1 MKEKKTHT
9 IFIDTKMDKNQDPSK
24 FKVRINDWFLRNNI
38 KNNDGAKN
46 EWFLSVKTLSMMNS
60 FSNIT
65 KNINDKVE
73 IFVAKDETKP
83 ALVIG
88 TNDDDYDKFEYIIP
102 EGNPNVI
109 DISTRLSVFLKT
121 YGIECVYNN
130 YDSKFIFKFLKSF
143 RPVKTKKYLRFTNTY
158 DLLGF
163 DENVIYPIEYNV
175 ISEFKSTRNVNMMN
189 DRLVKFSLG
198 GNSDFCLKNISYCNH
213 GLSGIFS
220 ECNVF
225 FMMPVNVNPYNV
237 IHYERGLKNLVPIEF
252 YKNNIREFEI
262 IVTNNDNDAIEGL
275 ADWVMVLEFVQIKK
289 WNYEVKIYKILKELY
304 MWVAMTISHRKWF

>member
-38 KNNDGAKN
+38 KNNDGAKS
-46 EWFLSVKTLSMMNS
+46 EWYLTVKTLSMINS
-60 FSNIT
+60 FSNIS

-83 ALVIG
+83 ELKIG
-88 TNDDDYDKFEYIIP
+88 SNDDEYNKFEYIIP

-109 DISTRLSVFLKT
+109 DISTRLSAFLKT
-121 YGIECVYNN
+121 YGIECAYDN
-130 YDSKFIFKFLKSF
+130 YDSKFIFKLLKTHT
-143 RPVKTKKYLRFTNTY
+143 VKTKKFLRFTNTY

-163 DENVIYPIEYNV
+163 DENVIYPIEYRV

-198 GNSDFCLKNISYCNH
+198 GNSDFCVKNVSYCNH
-213 GLSGIFS
+213 GLTGVFS
-220 ECNVF
+220 ECTVF

-237 IHYERGLKNLVPIEF
+237 IHYERGFENLVPIEF

-262 IVTNNDNDAIEGL
+262 LVTNNDNDYIEGL
-275 ADWVMVLEFVQIKK
+275 ADYVMVLEFVQIKT
-289 WNYEVKIYKILKELY
+289 WNYEMKIYKILKEIYL
-304 MWVAMTISHRKWF
+304 WVSLTITKRRWF